1 MTRLRQIT
9 IDALVHQ
16 RREERDRQPKIEAP
30 AASLTQASVYANRQ
44 DMIRTLGKQGRIA
57 ELGVDDGDFTDFLLD
72 ALNPDE
78 FVLIDMWE
86 SRRYRSKEE
95 FVAKRFNNDPRI
107 VVDKGLSTDRLATHA
122 DQSFDFIY
130 IDTNHSYDTTIEEL
144 RLARRKTKPGGT
156 IAGHD
161 FCTGNIVNGVVY
173 GVITA
178 VTQFLA
184 EGGVSLTGL
193 SIEPHGHFSFMLKT
207 DEN

>member
-9 IDALVHQ
+9 VDALVHQ
-16 RREERDRQPKIEAP
+16 RREERDRQPMIEAP
-30 AASLTQASVYANRQ
+30 AESLTEARIYANREA
-44 DMIRTLGKQGRIA
+44 MITTLGKQGRIA
-57 ELGVDDGDFTDFLLD
+57 ELGVDDGDFTDFLLT

-86 SRRYRSKEE
+86 SRRYRSKED
-95 FVAKRFNNDPRI
+95 FVAKRFGGDKRI
-107 VVDKGLSTDRLATHA
+107 VVDKGLSTDRLAA
-122 DQSFDFIY
+122 YPDGSFDFIY

-144 RLARRKTKPGGT
+144 RLAKRKSRPGGV

-161 FCTGNIVNGVVY
+161 FCTGNIINGVVY

-193 SIEPHGHFSFMLKT
+193 SLEPHGHFSFMIQV
-207 DEN
+207 DP